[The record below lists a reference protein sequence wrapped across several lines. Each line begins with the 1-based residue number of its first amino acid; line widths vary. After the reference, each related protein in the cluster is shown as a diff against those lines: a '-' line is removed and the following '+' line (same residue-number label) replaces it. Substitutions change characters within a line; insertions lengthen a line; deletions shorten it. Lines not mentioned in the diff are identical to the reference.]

1 MELLLI
7 SLKNMC
13 YVETKF
19 WDKIN
24 QIIGHTALI
33 SWDWNTSSTSELSVV
48 QLSASCASKNKVV
61 RMNEGNKNSNLYRR
75 DLWDWC
81 KILTN

>member
-7 SLKNMC
+7 SLKNIC

-61 RMNEGNKNSNLYRR
+61 RMRET
-75 DLWDWC
+75 
-81 KILTN
+81 KILIFIGEICEIGAKF